1 MPLCIFAAHSIAFQS
16 LLECLPMM
24 TDLSSEG
31 SLGVVDLLRQI
42 TADQLCSL
50 HNFLFHWQA
59 LHSLVAFI
67 Y

>member
-1 MPLCIFAAHSIAFQS
+1 MPLCILAAHSIAFQS
-16 LLECLPMM
+16 LLECSPMM

-31 SLGVVDLLRQI
+31 SLGVVDLSQQM

-50 HNFLFHWQA
+50 RDFLFHWQA
-59 LHSLVAFI
+59 LHSAVAFI